1 MTDYPTCKKELQAL
15 ATAINNYVRMQLKD
29 TAYMECLRC
38 GRISI
43 EASTCLKCE
52 RDSLVNEDPNQ

>member
-1 MTDYPTCKKELQAL
+1 MTMSDYLTCKKELLAL

-29 TAYMECLRC
+29 TSYMECLRC

-43 EASTCLKCE
+43 KASTCLKCE
-52 RDSLVNEDPNQ
+52 RERAVNNA